1 MRGLAIKFVQ
11 ISDFVVVR
19 ILLESVDRDWPSLS
33 KSGSPLHFPF
43 GRCPMLNYRFQLIL
57 APRQKWVFHGYF

>member
-11 ISDFVVVR
+11 ISDFGVVR

-33 KSGSPLHFPF
+33 KCGSSLNFPF
-43 GRCPMLNYRFQLIL
+43 VYKTEFLSISKTFKGTLGSS
-57 APRQKWVFHGYF
+57 KYFER